1 MRFQYTIN
9 YFADTDQHW
18 GSLLLILKVW
28 SIDACKLCFYI
39 VQQVLKSFKH
49 SLVLNFFLCGWYVR
63 FSFREARV
71 WIYREFKCL
80 FVRMYGFLTRR
91 DSVCVCVYV
100 FVCVYARACLRVRV
114 SARVCASVYVC
125 ICVCVRQCLR
135 LCVCVCV
142 YACVSVCACACVCV
156 CMCARARYL
165 RLNCRCN
172 CTDFLT

>member
-91 DSVCVCVYV
+91 DSVCVCVC
-100 FVCVYARACLRVRV
+100 VCMCSCVCMRVRAYACGW
-114 SARVCASVYVC
+114 ARGRVRPCMYVY
-125 ICVCVRQCLR
+125 
-135 LCVCVCV
+135 V